1 MRAVLHHHPKGT
13 LRTKVTPL
21 GGAKLPYI
29 FQFALCGQTENILM
43 FCSIKKKKKMPSFT
57 RYFNTDKKLIE
68 ISMAEMELLIRDEA
82 NKEKIAE
89 YVYQRLYNRFLKIF
103 DYEGDEKASYQIG
116 GKIKRKKVFNQ
127 EYKNGFIQ
135 LAACSLLVET
145 FAAFLT
151 GENETPRGQS
161 SNRFKRVFEYAK
173 DKNNPLKIFENSQ
186 FYGKIRCG
194 ILHQGETKGKYTV
207 TRNSTKMLN
216 GDEINAYRFHKEL
229 KNLLC
234 AYRDELKAIDWID
247 RKWDACRMK
256 IQHIID
262 NSK

>member
-1 MRAVLHHHPKGT
+1 
-13 LRTKVTPL
+13 
-21 GGAKLPYI
+21 
-29 FQFALCGQTENILM
+29 
-43 FCSIKKKKKMPSFT
+43 
-57 RYFNTDKKLIE
+57 
-68 ISMAEMELLIRDEA
+68 MADMELLIRDEA

-103 DYEGDEKASYQIG
+103 DYECEEKADYQIG
-116 GKIKRKKVFNQ
+116 DNTKRKKVFNQ

-151 GENETPRGQS
+151 GENETPKGQS
-161 SNRFKRVFEYAK
+161 SNRFKKVFEYASL
-173 DKNNPLKIFENSQ
+173 KNNPLKIFENSQ

-207 TRNSTKMLN
+207 TRNSSNMLN
-216 GDEINAYRFHKEL
+216 GDQINAHRFHKEL

-234 AYRDELKAIDWID
+234 TYRDELKGIEWVDG
-247 RKWDACRMK
+247 KWDSCRMK

-262 NSK
+262 NTK